1 MDVTF
6 KYHVVSDLSHNIVV
20 HYISPCG
27 LLGAWAAV
35 PALTAMHRSSSGL
48 FSAAVL
54 TVPSLD
60 PLSAMIRE
68 GHSWHELGSPHDR
81 DVYEAIKGWEPINF
95 SSEHRS
101 GEVPTRS
108 QARGPSA
115 LSMNST
121 EPEIMPQKASRN
133 RSVASGRPALSLLVR
148 SGVFDDKVGYWEHA
162 AFVAGL
168 RQSGTLGESMAV
180 KEVLLRVKA
189 GGHDCFDDP
198 GDDAEMCAWIHSFA
212 PNGG

>member
-1 MDVTF
+1 M
-6 KYHVVSDLSHNIVV
+6 Y
-20 HYISPCG
+20 
-27 LLGAWAAV
+27 
-35 PALTAMHRSSSGL
+35 RSSSGL

-95 SSEHRS
+95 SSDHRS

-108 QARGPSA
+108 QARGNA
-115 LSMNST
+115 LSEDSADPGMFSQMST
-121 EPEIMPQKASRN
+121 SRN
-133 RSVASGRPALSLLVR
+133 SNVASGQPALSFLIR
-148 SGVFDDKVGYWEHA
+148 SGVFDEKVGYWEHA

-168 RQSGTLGESMAV
+168 RQSGSLGESMAV

-212 PNGG
+212 SNGGYLIS